1 MSRQLST
8 PTAILLGSA
17 MIAAAVYLGLRHGPA
32 SVAPDPRAAAG
43 DASHRGEPAPPAGA
57 AERAPGEGAPA
68 AQRAPGEG
76 APAAQRAPGEGA
88 PAAQRAPAV
97 PREEVARQA
106 ARALDARRPAL
117 VERCYK
123 PAIAAQPAPREVK
136 YVFNLTFDAQGRQIA
151 RGIIEDREA
160 SRPDVTACLATA
172 LPPVAVEPPGASV
185 RVDVP
190 FSLP

>member
-1 MSRQLST
+1 MGRQLST

-32 SVAPDPRAAAG
+32 AVPPDPRAAEGAP
-43 DASHRGEPAPPAGA
+43 SRRGEPASSAGP
-57 AERAPGEGAPA
+57 AERARASGEGAPA
-68 AQRAPGEG
+68 PQRAPS
-76 APAAQRAPGEGA
+76 
-88 PAAQRAPAV
+88 V

-106 ARALDARRPAL
+106 ARALDAHRPAL
-117 VERCYK
+117 VERCYR
-123 PAIAAQPAPREVK
+123 PAVAAQPAPREVK

-151 RGIIEDREA
+151 RGVIEDRET
-160 SRPDVTACLATA
+160 SRPEVTTCLLAA
-172 LPPVAVEPPGASV
+172 LPPVAVAPTGSSV

>member
-1 MSRQLST
+1 MRRQLST

-32 SVAPDPRAAAG
+32 AVAPDPRAAAG
-43 DASHRGEPAPPAGA
+43 DASHRGEPAPRAGA
-57 AERAPGEGAPA
+57 AEGARAPGEGAPA
-68 AQRAPGEG
+68 P
-76 APAAQRAPGEGA
+76 
-88 PAAQRAPAV
+88 QRAPAV
-97 PREEVARQA
+97 PREEVERQA

-123 PAIAAQPAPREVK
+123 PAIAARPAPREVK

-151 RGIIEDREA
+151 RGIIEDRET
-160 SRPDVTACLATA
+160 SRPDVTACLVAA
-172 LPPVAVEPPGASV
+172 LPPIAVEPPGASV

>member
-32 SVAPDPRAAAG
+32 AVAPDPRAAAG

-57 AERAPGEGAPA
+57 AERASGE
-68 AQRAPGEG
+68 RAPGEG

-97 PREEVARQA
+97 SREEVARQA

>member
-32 SVAPDPRAAAG
+32 AVAPDPRAAAG

-57 AERAPGEGAPA
+57 AERAPGE
-68 AQRAPGEG
+68 R
-76 APAAQRAPGEGA
+76 A

-106 ARALDARRPAL
+106 ARALEARRPAL

-123 PAIAAQPAPREVK
+123 PAIAARPAPREVK

>member
-1 MSRQLST
+1 MGRQLST

-32 SVAPDPRAAAG
+32 AVAPDPRAAGGA
-43 DASHRGEPAPPAGA
+43 ASHRGEPAPPAGP
-57 AERAPGEGAPA
+57 AESARAPGEGEPA
-68 AQRAPGEG
+68 RPRQTRAPS
-76 APAAQRAPGEGA
+76 
-88 PAAQRAPAV
+88 V
-97 PREEVARQA
+97 PRDEVARQA
-106 ARALDARRPAL
+106 ARALDAHRPAL

-136 YVFNLTFDAQGRQIA
+136 YVFSLTFDAQGRQLA
-151 RGIIEDREA
+151 RGVIEDRET
-160 SRPDVTACLATA
+160 SRPEVTACLVAA

>member
-32 SVAPDPRAAAG
+32 AVAPAPG
-43 DASHRGEPAPPAGA
+43 DASHRGEPAPLAGA

-68 AQRAPGEG
+68 AE
-76 APAAQRAPGEGA
+76 
-88 PAAQRAPAV
+88 RAPAV

-160 SRPDVTACLATA
+160 SRPDVTACLVTA
-172 LPPVAVEPPGASV
+172 LPPVAVEPPGANV

>member
-32 SVAPDPRAAAG
+32 AVAPDPRAAAG

-57 AERAPGEGAPA
+57 AERARAAGEGAPA
-68 AQRAPGEG
+68 AQRAAGEG
-76 APAAQRAPGEGA
+76 APAAQRAA
-88 PAAQRAPAV
+88 AV

-117 VERCYK
+117 VERCYR

-160 SRPDVTACLATA
+160 SRPDVTACLVTA
-172 LPPVAVEPPGASV
+172 LPPIAVEPPGASV

>member
-32 SVAPDPRAAAG
+32 AVAPDSRAAAG

-57 AERAPGEGAPA
+57 AERASGE
-68 AQRAPGEG
+68 RAPGEG
-76 APAAQRAPGEGA
+76 APGEGA

-106 ARALDARRPAL
+106 ARALEARRPAL

-123 PAIAAQPAPREVK
+123 PAIAARPAPREVK